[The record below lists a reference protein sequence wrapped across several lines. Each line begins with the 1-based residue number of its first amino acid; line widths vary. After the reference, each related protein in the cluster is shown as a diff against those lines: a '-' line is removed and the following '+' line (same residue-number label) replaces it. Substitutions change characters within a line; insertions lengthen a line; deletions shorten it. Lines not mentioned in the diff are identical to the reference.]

1 MPNILNLPD
10 DAQHF
15 FPAHGWIQS
24 ESGVRHLRLP
34 ILRAFRYGQLGFAK
48 LQRLPNA
55 GALGQFVSLPST
67 LRLLGLALRDLHDQ
81 ILIVKAN
88 ADAAF
93 FDKEPSPARDEAFN
107 RQRESIEHSEVLLI
121 AAFTLLRRL
130 GDDLMYG
137 LRPILFEHWR
147 SAPPKLPEAIK
158 LAESGKLS
166 GLKPYCDVDSLER
179 ILIDKTE
186 WLGLL
191 RDKGGI
197 RDILVH
203 KQHMLGMGVSGTRP
217 ENSEHTIWRVYA
229 NPVCSDG
236 GRSPKY
242 TRPVVAQK
250 VHRRG
255 VCIHGIPYPLDRR
268 CDELRARGLHGL
280 VWFPQQ
286 CYRLLACHSRGNL
299 RVPVF
304 LREIGAHSGGH
315 FPRPDSSC
323 VEERI
328 GRSMSPKTDEG
339 SFAIPDG
346 SCPREEVVRVA

>member
-15 FPAHGWIQS
+15 FPAHGWIES

-179 ILIDKTE
+179 NLIDKTE

-229 NPVCSDG
+229 NLSVLTGDGVQNIPVLSLLKKCIAEACVFMASLTPLIG
-236 GRSPKY
+236 GATSYGPEDCMVLCGSRNSAIGFWP
-242 TRPVVAQK
+242 AI
-250 VHRRG
+250 RG
-255 VCIHGIPYPLDRR
+255 GIF
-268 CDELRARGLHGL
+268 E
-280 VWFPQQ
+280 FP
-286 CYRLLACHSRGNL
+286 
-299 RVPVF
+299 F
-304 LREIGAHSGGH
+304 
-315 FPRPDSSC
+315 F
-323 VEERI
+323 
-328 GRSMSPKTDEG
+328 
-339 SFAIPDG
+339 
-346 SCPREEVVRVA
+346 